1 MSRRPP
7 TAIDQYEALST
18 VVRLVRRNRARTRPE
33 LGATALLGRTV
44 ISQRVEEA
52 MDLGLLED
60 ADTGPSSGGRA
71 PRRLR
76 FRAEEGLVLSA
87 VLGAAAL
94 DVAVTDLD
102 AVVLE
107 HRHLE
112 WPVARGP
119 EETLGFLDEQF
130 ADLLKERDPGRLW
143 AVVIG
148 VPGPVEF
155 ATGRPSQPP
164 IMPGWDGFDIRGRL
178 QDRHGVP
185 VWVDNDANLL
195 ALGEARS
202 TGLDDDQ
209 HLIFV
214 KAGTGIGAGLVTRGS
229 VHRGSKGAAG
239 DIGHARVLEDNSVM
253 CRCGRTGCLEAL
265 AGGWALARDAVSA
278 VHEGRSRFLADIHHA
293 TGEITP
299 ADIGRGVVAGDAWCL
314 TAVARAAERIG
325 SLMAALVNF
334 FNPDY
339 LVFGG
344 GAVTGGDTFL
354 RVVDHTVRSRA
365 LPLAAADLTVRASQA
380 GDTAGVVGGAHL
392 AVEALL
398 SADALATWA
407 PGGAPSAVEPARLV
421 GGL

>member
-1 MSRRPP
+1 MMAACHVARPP
-7 TAIDQYEALST
+7 PSISTRLSPSSCAWYGAT
-18 VVRLVRRNRARTRPE
+18 GRTRPE

-102 AVVLE
+102 ASVLA
-107 HRHLE
+107 HRHLQ

-119 EETLGFLDEQF
+119 EETLGFLDDQF

-155 ATGRPSQPP
+155 ATGGLRAADHARLGRVRHP
-164 IMPGWDGFDIRGRL
+164 RRL

-202 TGLDDDQ
+202 TGLDDDR

-214 KAGTGIGAGLVTRGS
+214 KAGTGIGAGVVSRGR

-265 AGGWALARDAVSA
+265 AAA
-278 VHEGRSRFLADIHHA
+278 GRWPA
-293 TGEITP
+293 T
-299 ADIGRGVVAGDAWCL
+299 R
-314 TAVARAAERIG
+314 
-325 SLMAALVNF
+325 
-334 FNPDY
+334 
-339 LVFGG
+339 
-344 GAVTGGDTFL
+344 
-354 RVVDHTVRSRA
+354 
-365 LPLAAADLTVRASQA
+365 
-380 GDTAGVVGGAHL
+380 
-392 AVEALL
+392 
-398 SADALATWA
+398 
-407 PGGAPSAVEPARLV
+407 
-421 GGL
+421 